1 MVARPPG
8 PAEIYGIYGDIR
20 GYTGIYGIY
29 GIYRDIQGY
38 TGIYGVWDIR
48 DIRDIRD
55 IHGGYTEIYGIYGI
69 YGDIRG
75 IRDRPPPAAMWA
87 AGQAGLMVASPPQ
100 PP

>member
-48 DIRDIRD
+48 DIRDI
-55 IHGGYTEIYGIYGI
+55 HGGYTEIYGIYGI

-87 AGQAGLMVASPPQ
+87 AGQAGLMVARPPQ